1 MTKVLFFDI
10 VRQSRRAAGISSVD
24 ANNCFDR
31 VAHAVS
37 SLIFQAFGVSE
48 ETCGANRRCSFSSAQ
63 LSVTPSW
70 RQEFRLRLRHRA
82 CVRAMVRHQ
91 RVEPW

>member
-10 VRQSRRAAGISSVD
+10 LRQSRRAAGISSVD

-48 ETCGANRRCSFSSAQ
+48 ETCGAMLKTIGDAVFPLHSF
-63 LSVTPSW
+63 
-70 RQEFRLRLRHRA
+70 R
-82 CVRAMVRHQ
+82 
-91 RVEPW
+91 